1 MLNKLLK
8 KDLSKN
14 SRLLLIL
21 FVALI
26 SVSLITRGCK
36 ALGENLMFFKI
47 LSIFFDSVFY
57 SLAVNVILQ
66 PFLRNF
72 LNFTRSLYSDES
84 YLTHTLPVT
93 KNQLVNSKFITAL
106 VEVCA
111 GFVCLVVS
119 ILIMYYTPTFFD
131 KIGLLLSTII
141 IGKVSVVLVLALFV
155 TLVIV
160 EFLMFLSII
169 FFSIVI
175 AYRNKEKRILKTFLI
190 TAIMSF
196 VSITILSVFMF
207 AVLAICGVKLTSST
221 LVLPRKAFFSV
232 MLTGITVYS
241 AISVVFYFLTK
252 KALNKGVNI
261 D

>member
-26 SVSLITRGCK
+26 SVSLITRSCK
-36 ALGENLMFFKI
+36 ALGENLVFFKI

-57 SLAVNVILQ
+57 TLAVNTILH

-72 LNFTRSLYSDES
+72 LNFSRSLYGDES

-106 VEVCA
+106 IEVCA

-131 KIGLLLSTII
+131 KIGLLLSTMIV
-141 IGKVSVVLVLALFV
+141 GKVSVVLVLALFV

-196 VSITILSVFMF
+196 VSITVLSVFML

-221 LVLPRKAFFSV
+221 LVLPRKAFFCV

-241 AISVVFYFLTK
+241 AISVAFYFLTK

>member
-36 ALGENLMFFKI
+36 ALGENLVFFKI

-141 IGKVSVVLVLALFV
+141 VGKVSVVLVLALFV

-196 VSITILSVFMF
+196 VSITVLSVFML

-241 AISVVFYFLTK
+241 AISVAFYFLTK